1 MSFRRAV
8 GRLTLF
14 VVTAIGL
21 CPVASV
27 GKVPVPGATASC
39 AEESTCRRCP
49 ASPSSSSCPTGP
61 TDRDASSCRSC
72 IVCVAELQ
80 ERESIAGRPEPGALA
95 ERPSRS
101 ADGLAASG
109 AHRRLEVL
117 GSSPPVHLLVVTF
130 RC

>member
-14 VVTAIGL
+14 VVTAIGF
-21 CPVASV
+21 CPVATV
-27 GKVPVPGATASC
+27 GTIPAPAAAASC
-39 AEESTCRRCP
+39 AEESSCRRCP
-49 ASPSSSSCPTGP
+49 ASPSSSSCPT
-61 TDRDASSCRSC
+61 DRDASTCRSC
-72 IVCVAELQ
+72 VVCVAELQ
-80 ERESIAGRPEPGALA
+80 ERESIAGRPGPGALA

-117 GSSPPVHLLVVTF
+117 GASPPVQLLVVTF